1 MIFHKERDRSS
12 NSASLEKICI
22 RNESIERVYSFK
34 YVGLWFDP
42 HLIFNVHFNSV
53 IKNVVSR
60 VKYLRGIKRYL
71 TPQVMKT
78 MIKSYLH
85 SVIDS
90 GLEIW
95 AFQTDPELQQLQNT
109 IERFLVEFF
118 CPSHYKKR
126 KKRTQLGVRKTLTHS

>member
-12 NSASLEKICI
+12 NSSSLEKICI
-22 RNESIERVYSFK
+22 RNESIERAYSFK

-85 SVIDS
+85 SVIDY

-95 AFQTDPELQQLQNT
+95 AFQTDPELQQLQNK
-109 IERFLVEFF
+109 IERF
-118 CPSHYKKR
+118 
-126 KKRTQLGVRKTLTHS
+126 